1 MCGRKTHTAP
11 ASPPGF
17 AGKAPRMTMPRPRIP
32 PADRHSTVSRVRL
45 RPAEDLAFKQLATA
59 LNQPP
64 GRVLRRLVR
73 EAITGGPDF
82 FADGVSELRAAH
94 RELAAVGRNLNQLVR
109 AANRGE
115 VLLGP
120 EIAPTLTALQ
130 NRVETVEQLYGV
142 AVEAAALRTVI
153 PLKHS
158 KGGSNAA

>member
-1 MCGRKTHTAP
+1 
-11 ASPPGF
+11 
-17 AGKAPRMTMPRPRIP
+17 MPRPRIP
-32 PADRHSTVSRVRL
+32 PTDRHSKVVHVRL
-45 RPAEDLAFKQLATA
+45 RPAEDRAFKQLATA

-115 VLLGP
+115 VLLGQ
-120 EIAPTLTALQ
+120 EIAPTLNALQ
-130 NRVETVEQLYGV
+130 TRVETVEQLYGA
-142 AVEAAALRTVI
+142 AVEAAVLRTVI
-153 PLKHS
+153 PLGQS
-158 KGGSNAA
+158 KGGANAA